1 MYVDLCLLYE
11 SGKDMT
17 LSEQVLRH
25 IERAYVVPARQRG
38 ESTIRVKAGDV
49 HRDLRWANRVPSVC
63 TTLSSQKLQ
72 KAMGIELIAKD
83 GPPSGQSTTVVFTYR
98 IRSGEGSSGSGTR
111 ESGRLERL
119 YGIASEVFREL
130 GGGEK
135 FIREEREK
143 LTFRYEVPE
152 SAPVK
157 RPK

>member
-1 MYVDLCLLYE
+1 M
-11 SGKDMT
+11 S
-17 LSEQVLRH
+17 LSEQVLKH
-25 IERAYVVPARQRG
+25 IENTYVLPARQRG
-38 ESTIRVKAGDV
+38 ESTIRIKAGDV
-49 HRDLRWANRVPSVC
+49 HRDLRLTNRVPSVC

-72 KAMGIELIAKD
+72 KAMGIELIAKN

-98 IRSGEGSSGSGTR
+98 LPAGNGSSGSGTR
-111 ESGRLERL
+111 GPGHLERL

-143 LTFRYEVPE
+143 LTLRYDAPE
-152 SAPVK
+152 SERAK